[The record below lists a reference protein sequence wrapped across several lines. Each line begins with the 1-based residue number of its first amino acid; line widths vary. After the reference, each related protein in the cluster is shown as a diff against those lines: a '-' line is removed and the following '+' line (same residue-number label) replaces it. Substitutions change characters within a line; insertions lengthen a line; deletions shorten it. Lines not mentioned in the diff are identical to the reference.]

1 MRGLDF
7 DDPLWDDLL
16 DELTADEIYN
26 TIGVSGYGIEYIDSV
41 EKPFNIDADTAAG
54 LLYGGTGAMFPNAMT
69 LAQTWNLDLASEY
82 GTMIGNEGLLGG
94 ADGWYAPSMNIHRT
108 PYSGRNGEYYSEDAF
123 LSGAVA
129 PEKFTELLPKVCILT
144 SSILHSTIRK
154 TIVVTVTD
162 NSVLPPGLM
171 SSLQE
176 RFILYHLRCA

>member
-82 GTMIGNEGLLGG
+82 GTMIVMLCVWCLFRVS
-94 ADGWYAPSMNIHRT
+94 YIT
-108 PYSGRNGEYYSEDAF
+108 
-123 LSGAVA
+123 
-129 PEKFTELLPKVCILT
+129 
-144 SSILHSTIRK
+144 
-154 TIVVTVTD
+154 VTVHFIPDICVIFWAYPLTWSIS
-162 NSVLPPGLM
+162 SVIFLAL
-171 SSLQE
+171 
-176 RFILYHLRCA
+176 FLRGKWVYGFEKRK